1 MRKETHTLTAALTS
15 KQLAVNERRSETHN
29 AKQMQTQIIHNITKV
44 GSLKCR
50 LTRDRHQR

>member
-1 MRKETHTLTAALTS
+1 MRNETHTLTAALTS
-15 KQLAVNERRSETHN
+15 KQLAVNERRSETHH